1 MRSGEQTVED
11 QRQGDGRT
19 TQTFLRRG
27 SCGSTASTTRLS
39 RARKPDSDGVG
50 RHSLSEASWSAGPTH
65 PTFWSPGYTH
75 GVNYLATARRS
86 AIRYEDRAL
95 VDRVT
100 ERGDER
106 AFRALYER
114 YTPRLL
120 RFVLRLIADQG
131 RTEAEDVVQET
142 WIRAVERFPEFE
154 WRSSVPTWLHGIA
167 FNVVRERWRATAKR
181 RDLFATPTEEKESV
195 DGAGDPEA
203 RVDLERGLARLPQGR
218 RTVLVLYD
226 LYGYTHAEVAGM
238 LEISEGTSK
247 SQLHD
252 ARLQLASLLRQGGS

>member
-1 MRSGEQTVED
+1 MNT
-11 QRQGDGRT
+11 
-19 TQTFLRRG
+19 
-27 SCGSTASTTRLS
+27 
-39 RARKPDSDGVG
+39 
-50 RHSLSEASWSAGPTH
+50 
-65 PTFWSPGYTH
+65 
-75 GVNYLATARRS
+75 LATARRN

-95 VDRVT
+95 VDRVA

-114 YTPRLL
+114 HTPRLL
-120 RFVLRLIADQG
+120 RFVLRLMADEG
-131 RTEAEDVVQET
+131 RPEAEDVVQEA
-142 WIRAVERFPEFE
+142 WIRAVERFPDFE

-167 FNVVRERWRATAKR
+167 FNVVRERRRAAARRPELRATPVAE
-181 RDLFATPTEEKESV
+181 DGSV

-203 RVDLERGLARLPQGR
+203 RVDLERGLARLPPGR

-226 LYGYTHAEVAGM
+226 LYGYTHGEVAGM

-252 ARLQLASLLRQGGS
+252 ARRQLASLLRQGGP